1 MSSTVTRTAPPRVDS
16 NDARRRHIRT
26 LVEAAG
32 NLLPPQGPITA
43 FIFLNT
49 LQALEDL
56 PFDEGVAKGARL
68 FGCQT
73 YLTEQ
78 QYRERMAKGRIRP
91 EDLLAVMNDDLLGL
105 ADAPIAGLCTRAELR
120 CAMLRHRLLDGPPQE
135 LHWFV
140 AETDALTKMLPD
152 TSPETRAQFLEGT
165 RRWVMRDLRTIA
177 ESVSDLST
185 HAQDVQH
192 VPAIAELL
200 QSFGEASIERWNEAT
215 WESFA
220 LQSLWRICRGG
231 VQRVNVPLRKA
242 ECAMR
247 HRDVLLAAT
256 GEDSDAL
263 VNELLVRFCAAYTD
277 QGFGHWKLPRRDQGF
292 YRSFF
297 DLYRGNGG
305 PPNPWLS
312 HLPKEL
318 ERIAQSEMTP
328 AESIEESLE
337 LLGVPE
343 NHWDE
348 YITTT
353 VIALRGWAS
362 LLWHME
368 TRSDRMPLPAPSGTL
383 VEFVAIRLILD
394 RLALAYIARTSL
406 AFRGPLAELRDTA
419 HAQTEVTPAVA
430 EEGRAFQVF
439 QLAQVLGWTPGQL
452 YRLPQEAWAT
462 LVAEIEA
469 FPGVERR
476 RLFHQAFERRYR
488 VQALDAIA
496 AHTNQRAT
504 RVAVPRF
511 QATFCIDA
519 REESFRRHLEEVAPD
534 VETFGL
540 AGFYGVAMYYKGVA
554 DAHFAALCPI
564 VVRPQHW
571 MVEDVVYSLE
581 DEHRRRAKTR
591 KAIGTAT
598 HQVHE
603 RSRSFLGGALLTAGL
618 GVLASIPL
626 VARVLFPRLTARIR
640 RSAGSFVAP
649 PTVTRLRLER
659 VAEQPSCDD
668 DGIGFSTE
676 EMANIGERML
686 RDIGLTS
693 SFARLVIFFG
703 HGSFCLNNPHKSA
716 YDCGACTGSAGGPN
730 ARALAAML
738 NNPVVRESIAK
749 RGLVIPKDTI
759 FLGGLHNTCADSMT
773 YYDLD
778 LLPKTHLKDFEAA
791 RDTLEQTCERNAHER
806 CRRFDSAP
814 LDISLAGAHR
824 HVEGRSEDLAQ
835 TRPEFGNASNAICL
849 VGRRERF
856 RGLYMD
862 RRAFQ
867 QSYDP
872 TIDDDEVTILGRI
885 LSAVI
890 PVCEGISL
898 LYFFSYVDSP
908 GWGSGTKLPHNVT
921 SLLGV
926 MDGAASDLRAG
937 LPWQSVEIHEPVRCL
952 FVLETKPHLI
962 EKVMNRIPAVG
973 RILRNGWAQ
982 LALLDPDSNKLL
994 VYQHGKYQEYK
1005 PESTELSK
1013 VMSSMDW
1020 YRGWR
1025 DHLGF
1030 AAIEPSPLPSAN
1042 HS

>member
-1 MSSTVTRTAPPRVDS
+1 MTRTVVPSVDAKSSRGERV
-16 NDARRRHIRT
+16 RK
-26 LVEAAG
+26 LVEEAG
-32 NLLPPQGPITA
+32 NLLPPQGPITS

-56 PFDEGVAKGARL
+56 PFDEGLAKGARL
-68 FGCQT
+68 FDCQT
-73 YLTEQ
+73 YLSEQ
-78 QYRERMAKGRIRP
+78 QYRDRLAKGRILADDLTAVMQ
-91 EDLLAVMNDDLLGL
+91 EDLQGL
-105 ADAPIAGLCTRAELR
+105 ADAPVAGLCTRGELR
-120 CAMLRHRLLDGPPQE
+120 CAMLRQRLLDGPPQE

-140 AETDALTKMLPD
+140 AETDALTKMLADLPTD
-152 TSPETRAQFLEGT
+152 AKGKFLEAT
-165 RRWVMRDLRTIA
+165 RRWVMRDLRTIS
-177 ESVSDLST
+177 ESVSDLSP
-185 HAQDVQH
+185 HAQEVLH

-200 QSFGEASIERWNEAT
+200 QGFGEATIERWPESI

-220 LQSLWRICRGG
+220 LQALWRICRGG
-231 VQRVNVPLRKA
+231 VQQADVPVRRKVTYN
-242 ECAMR
+242 R
-247 HRDVLLAAT
+247 HRDILLAAS
-256 GEDSDAL
+256 GVDSDEL
-263 VNELLVRFCAAYTD
+263 VNELLVRFCASFTD
-277 QGFGHWKLPRRDQGF
+277 QGFGHWNLPDRSQGF
-292 YRSFF
+292 WKSFVG
-297 DLYRGNGG
+297 LYGRHGG
-305 PPNPWLS
+305 PPTPWQAPLVA
-312 HLPKEL
+312 EIA
-318 ERIAQSEMTP
+318 RIDASGMTP
-328 AESIEESLE
+328 LESIEESLA
-337 LLGVPE
+337 LLGVE
-343 NHWDE
+343 EDHWDE
-348 YITTT
+348 YIATT

-368 TRSDRMPLPAPSGTL
+368 VRSDRLPLPAPAGTL
-383 VEFVAIRLILD
+383 VEFVAVRLMLD
-394 RLALAYIARTSL
+394 RLALSYVAKQEL
-406 AFRGPLAELRDTA
+406 GFRGSLSQLYEA
-419 HAQTEVTPAVA
+419 AQVRLDVA
-430 EEGRAFQVF
+430 PQVVEESRAFQVF
-439 QLAQVLGWTPGQL
+439 QLAQVLGWTPGEL
-452 YRLPQEAWAT
+452 YRLPRDAWSS
-462 LVAEIEA
+462 LVAEVEA
-469 FPGVERR
+469 FSSLERR

-496 AHTNQRAT
+496 IHTRQRQE
-504 RVAVPRF
+504 RVKQPRF

-519 REESFRRHLEEVAPD
+519 REESFRRHLEEIAPD

-540 AGFYGVAMYYKGVA
+540 AGFYGVAMYFKGVA
-554 DAHFAALCPI
+554 DAHFTALCPI

-571 MVEDVVYSLE
+571 VVEDVVYSLE

-598 HQVHE
+598 HQVHA
-603 RSRSFLGGALLTAGL
+603 RSRGFLSGALLTASL
-618 GVLASIPL
+618 GVLASVPL

-640 RSAGSFVAP
+640 RTAGRLVEP
-649 PTVTRLRLER
+649 PKITRLRLER
-659 VAEQPSCDD
+659 VAEKPSCDD
-668 DGIGFSTE
+668 DGIGFSVE

-693 SFARLVIFFG
+693 NFARLVIFFG

-716 YDCGACTGSAGGPN
+716 YDCGACTGNAGGPN

-738 NNPVVRESIAK
+738 NDPRVREVIAK
-749 RGLVIPKDTI
+749 RGLVIPKETI
-759 FLGGLHNTCADSMT
+759 FLGGLHNTCADSLV

-778 LLPKTHLKDFEAA
+778 LLPKSHLKDFERA
-791 RDTLEQTCERNAHER
+791 RETLEQTCERNAHER
-806 CRRFDSAP
+806 CRRFGSAP

-835 TRPEFGNASNAICL
+835 TRPEFGNASNAICV

-872 TIDDDEVTILGRI
+872 TTDDDEVTILGRI

-890 PVCEGISL
+890 PVCEGINL
-898 LYFFSYVDSP
+898 QYFFSVVDSP

-952 FVLETKPHLI
+952 FVLETRPMLI
-962 EKVMNRIPAVG
+962 EKVMDRIPVVG
-973 RILRNGWAQ
+973 KILRNGWAQ
-982 LALLDPDSNKLL
+982 LVLLDPDSNRLF
-994 VYQHGKYQEYK
+994 VYQRGKYIEYA
-1005 PESTELSK
+1005 PQSHELPA
-1013 VMSSMDW
+1013 VASSIDW

-1030 AAIEPSPLPSAN
+1030 AQVQTKPHTEERAG
-1042 HS
+1042 